1 MRILC
6 AQGPGEPKDSDPT
19 KLQELT
25 FQGRLKNKQTVKQ
38 TKKAQWVLQAFNL
51 STWKAVGR
59 GISVSSMAPRSRDL
73 VSNKQTNKKQINKH
87 NKQNP

>member
-38 TKKAQWVLQAFNL
+38 TKKAQ
-51 STWKAVGR
+51 
-59 GISVSSMAPRSRDL
+59 
-73 VSNKQTNKKQINKH
+73 
-87 NKQNP
+87 